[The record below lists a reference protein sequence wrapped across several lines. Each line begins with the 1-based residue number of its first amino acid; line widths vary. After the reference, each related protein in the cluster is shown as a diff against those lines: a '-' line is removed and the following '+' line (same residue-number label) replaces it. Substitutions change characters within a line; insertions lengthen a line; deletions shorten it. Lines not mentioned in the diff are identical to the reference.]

1 MKKLRANVCAVTH
14 AGRIRRENEDNYDL
28 NGRMTSTGDLRKGSA
43 FVQSMTEP
51 FHLSVCDGMGGE
63 SFGDL
68 ASGIAVETIAAHAT
82 NVYDSGEDFSFA
94 ISNCLD
100 DANSRICAEINAR
113 GKRMGTTLA
122 AMYAVKGKVYCVNIG
137 DTRIYHY
144 SKGILEQISFD
155 HTHAQT
161 IVDAGQVSQ
170 DRIRSIPDAKRLTR
184 HLGVFPEEAG
194 LSPNISV
201 IDDVDNG
208 DIILLCSDGLTDM
221 LSDDEITA
229 ILSTGE
235 SSQDVASKLVRSA
248 LERGGKDN
256 ITVMTVFMEVEE
268 TAVFAPIA
276 AAMVGD
282 RDADYEEEYRNSFGS
297 NQIPDED
304 NPVSPYAKADARAYP
319 KSIDKAK
326 IMKYAGIGIA
336 AVAVILILVLLIK
349 ALSGGGEGEDTTTDT
364 TYNYDYYNTTT
375 QYPVY
380 VPPTYSTSMTTWMF
394 ETSSE
399 TSTTE
404 EESTTEYTTRR
415 TTTRRT
421 TTRRTTTRRT
431 TTRRTT
437 IRRTTTTTRRTT
449 ATTEPATTTTVPVAT
464 TTVPTATTTTVPSAT
479 TSTTAVDTSSTTPV
493 NGSTSA
499 TSSTS
504 ENGSSTS
511 STTLSGNS
519 STSESSSSST
529 SSSTTSTTASS
540 TSSTTKASTTS
551 TTRAGVD
558 FGGVSFDE
566 HGYIVTNPR

>member
-170 DRIRSIPDAKRLTR
+170 DRINSIPDAKRLTR
-184 HLGVFPEEAG
+184 HLGVFPEEAS

-221 LSDDEITA
+221 LSDDDITA

-256 ITVMTVFMEVEE
+256 ITVMTAFMEVEE

-282 RDADYEEEYRNSFGS
+282 SDADYEDEYRNSFGS
-297 NQIPDED
+297 NQIPDEE
-304 NPVSPYAKADARAYP
+304 NPVSPYANADARAYSKP
-319 KSIDKAK
+319 VDKAK
-326 IMKYAGIGIA
+326 IMKFAGIGIA
-336 AVAVILILVLLIK
+336 AVAVILVLVLLIK
-349 ALSGGGEGEDTTTDT
+349 AISGGGEDDELTTTT

-375 QYPVY
+375 YPVY
-380 VPPTYSTSMTTWMF
+380 VPPTYSTSLTTWAF
-394 ETSSE
+394 DTTSE
-399 TSTTE
+399 TTTE
-404 EESTTEYTTRR
+404 ETTTE

-421 TTRRTTTRRT
+421 TTTRRRTTTTKRRT
-431 TTRRTT
+431 TTTT
-437 IRRTTTTTRRTT
+437 RRRTTTTTRRTT
-449 ATTEPATTTTVPVAT
+449 TTTTTTKPST
-464 TTVPTATTTTVPSAT
+464 TESTTVPTATTNPSS
-479 TSTTAVDTSSTTPV
+479 TSSTSKVDTSSTTL
-493 NGSTSA
+493 NNASSSS
-499 TSSTS
+499 TSSTTG
-504 ENGSSTS
+504 NGSSTS
-511 STTLSGNS
+511 STT
-519 STSESSSSST
+519 TSSSSST
-529 SSSTTSTTASS
+529 SATSESSSSSTTSTTASTSASS
-540 TSSTTKASTTS
+540 TSSTTLSTTS
-551 TTRAGVD
+551 TTSSGS
-558 FGGVSFDE
+558 GNVSFSD
-566 HGYIVTNPR
+566 GYIVVT

>member
-43 FVQSMTEP
+43 FVQSMAEP

-122 AMYAVKGKVYCVNIG
+122 AMYAVKGKIYCVNIG

-170 DRIRSIPDAKRLTR
+170 DKIYSIPDAKRLTR
-184 HLGVFPEEAG
+184 HLGVFPEEAS

-201 IDDVDNG
+201 IDDIDDG

-221 LSDDEITA
+221 LSDDEITSV
-229 ILSTGE
+229 LSTGE
-235 SSQDVASKLVRSA
+235 GAQDVASKLIRSA

-256 ITVMTVFMEVEE
+256 ITVMAALIGVEE

-282 RDADYEEEYRNSFGS
+282 SDADYEEEYRNSFGS
-297 NQIPDED
+297 NQIPDEE
-304 NPVSPYAKADARAYP
+304 NPVSPYANADARAYSKP
-319 KSIDKAK
+319 VDKDK
-326 IMKYAGIGIA
+326 IMKIAGIAIG
-336 AVAVILILVLLIK
+336 AVIAVLVLALIIK
-349 ALSGGGEGEDTTTDT
+349 AVVGGGNDDEDSTSTT
-364 TYNYDYYNTTT
+364 TYNYDMYATTT
-375 QYPVY
+375 YPVY
-380 VPPTYSTSMTTWMF
+380 IPPTYSSTMTTWSF
-394 ETSSE
+394 ETSE
-399 TSTTE
+399 STTE
-404 EESTTEYTTRR
+404 ETTTETTTRKRITTTKKR
-415 TTTRRT
+415 TTTK
-421 TTRRTTTRRT
+421 
-431 TTRRTT
+431 
-437 IRRTTTTTRRTT
+437 RRTTTTKRRTT
-449 ATTEPATTTTVPVAT
+449 TTRRATTTTRAT
-464 TTVPTATTTTVPSAT
+464 TTAPVTTTEPHGTTAPSTSTTTGTATTTGNGSTTVSGTSTTGTGTTASTTAGSTGETTTRSDFYNAFTIPTSAT
-479 TSTTAVDTSSTTPV
+479 TSATTNA
-493 NGSTSA
+493 
-499 TSSTS
+499 
-504 ENGSSTS
+504 
-511 STTLSGNS
+511 NS
-519 STSESSSSST
+519 
-529 SSSTTSTTASS
+529 
-540 TSSTTKASTTS
+540 
-551 TTRAGVD
+551 
-558 FGGVSFDE
+558 
-566 HGYIVTNPR
+566 

>member
-184 HLGVFPEEAG
+184 HLGVFPEEAS

-221 LSDDEITA
+221 LSDDEITS

-256 ITVMTVFMEVEE
+256 ITVMTAFMEVEE

-304 NPVSPYAKADARAYP
+304 NPVSPYANADARAYP
-319 KSIDKAK
+319 KSVDKAK
-326 IMKYAGIGIA
+326 IMKFAGIGIA

-349 ALSGGGEGEDTTTDT
+349 AISGGGDEDNTTTGT

-380 VPPTYSTSMTTWMF
+380 IPPTYSTSMTTWVF
-394 ETSSE
+394 ETTGE
-399 TSTTE
+399 STT
-404 EESTTEYTTRR
+404 EESTTESTTR
-415 TTTRRT
+415 
-421 TTRRTTTRRT
+421 
-431 TTRRTT
+431 
-437 IRRTTTTTRRTT
+437 RRTTTTRRRTT
-449 ATTEPATTTTVPVAT
+449 TTRRRTTTTRRRSTTTTRRATTTTTRTSTTT
-464 TTVPTATTTTVPSAT
+464 TTVPTATTTVPSAT
-479 TSTTAVDTSSTTPV
+479 TSTTAVNTSSTTN
-493 NGSTSA
+493 NGSTS
-499 TSSTS
+499 STTG
-504 ENGSSTS
+504 NGSSTS
-511 STTLSGNS
+511 STTLNGNS
-519 STSESSSSST
+519 STSAVSESSSSST
-529 SSSTTSTTASS
+529 SATSSTTSTTASS
-540 TSSTTKASTTS
+540 TSSTTKSSTTS
-551 TTRAGVD
+551 TTKAAGINV
-558 FGGVSFDE
+558 GGVIIDE
-566 HGYIVTNPR
+566 NGYIVT